1 MLSLDGCFGMQ
12 RASGLLLHRIL
23 VRRPTKSIRCFHA
36 AGLLHQALTKPK
48 PEEKREKL
56 QRDEL
61 NVKTMKPP
69 RSSQNPSKYLR
80 RSFVPNFKP
89 PRYNTQGNLE
99 QLLLKCLEVKPC
111 TTVTTAESYDL
122 TRCISQLHSNG
133 FQPISL
139 IPDEIVTFKH
149 HCDGSTGDVMIL
161 GQSGS
166 ITCWGFDEAFVNQN
180 ILKLVD
186 RARINPLKEEEF
198 ETEDMDYVEL
208 EDQAQLDTIQLES
221 GNSSLNY
228 LEDSR
233 LVGDL
238 ILINSIDSDAD
249 LLHKAAFS
257 SGFSRS
263 TKLAVL
269 ENAMERHIVQTRTIT
284 EKVSKG
290 VRLNLKR
297 GDALKSIGELFLI
310 RGKLNLYSELIET
323 PDLYWSEP
331 QLEKIFKGTSKYLDI
346 GPRINILN
354 SKLDYSTEES
364 RALMGVL
371 SEKNSTVLELIIIYL
386 IAIEI
391 CFELYHFYERYWLD
405 AKPTRDD
412 GVKFM

>member
-1 MLSLDGCFGMQ
+1 M
-12 RASGLLLHRIL
+12 
-23 VRRPTKSIRCFHA
+23 KS
-36 AGLLHQALTKPK
+36 KPDEVK
-48 PEEKREKL
+48 EKL
-56 QRDEL
+56 QKHEL
-61 NVKTMKPP
+61 NVRTMKPP

-80 RSFVPNFKP
+80 RAFVPNFRH
-89 PRYNTQGNLE
+89 PRYNFRDDLE
-99 QLLLKCLEVKPC
+99 QLLLKCLTVKSC

-122 TRCISQLHSNG
+122 PRCIALLHSNG
-133 FQPISL
+133 FQPVNL

-149 HCDGSTGDVMIL
+149 HCNGTTVDTMIL

-166 ITCWGFDEAFVNQN
+166 IICWGFDETSVNQN
-180 ILKLVD
+180 ILKLIED
-186 RARINPLKEEEF
+186 ARINPLKQEEF
-198 ETEDMDYVEL
+198 ESEDMDYVEL
-208 EDQAQLDTIQLES
+208 EDEAQLEAIQLEA
-221 GNSSLNY
+221 GDFTLNNHLEGSL
-228 LEDSR
+228 LA
-233 LVGDL
+233 GDL
-238 ILINSIDSDAD
+238 ILINSLDPDTG

-269 ENAMERHIVQTRTIT
+269 ENAMERHILQTRIIT
-284 EKVSKG
+284 EKVSQG
-290 VRLNLKR
+290 IRLNLKR

-331 QLEKIFKGTSKYLDI
+331 QLEKIFKETSKYLDI

-354 SKLDYSTEES
+354 TKLDYSTEES
-364 RALMGVL
+364 RAMMGVL

-405 AKPTRDD
+405 KKAVEDEEIKP
-412 GVKFM
+412 M

>member
-1 MLSLDGCFGMQ
+1 MRLFTGLPIRGSLRFT
-12 RASGLLLHRIL
+12 RYFSGARLCGKSVIN
-23 VRRPTKSIRCFHA
+23 TKNEGQSR
-36 AGLLHQALTKPK
+36 L
-48 PEEKREKL
+48 
-56 QRDEL
+56 DDL
-61 NVKTMKPP
+61 NVRTMKSP
-69 RSSQNPSKYLR
+69 RSSQNLSKNLR
-80 RSFVPNFKP
+80 RAFVPHFNLT
-89 PRYNTQGNLE
+89 RYNFRDDLE
-99 QLLLKCLEVKPC
+99 SVLLKCLKVKSC

-122 TRCISQLHSNG
+122 SKCIALLHSQG
-133 FQPISL
+133 FQPVSL
-139 IPDEIVTFKH
+139 IPDEIITFRH
-149 HCDGSTGDVMIL
+149 HCNGSTGDIMIL

-166 ITCWGFDEAFVNQN
+166 IICWGFDEATVNQN
-180 ILKLVD
+180 ILKLVED
-186 RARINPLKEEEF
+186 ARTNPLNPDEF
-198 ETEDMDYVEL
+198 ESEDMDYVEL
-208 EDQAQLDTIQLES
+208 ENKLQLES
-221 GNSSLNY
+221 VQLESANHAAVKY
-228 LEDSR
+228 LETSL

-238 ILINSIDSDAD
+238 ILINSTDPGAG

-269 ENAMERHIVQTRTIT
+269 ENAMERHIVETRIIT

-297 GDALKSIGELFLI
+297 GDALKSIGRLFLI

-331 QLEKIFKGTSKYLDI
+331 QLEKIFKETSKYLDI

-354 SKLDYSTEES
+354 SKLDYSTEET

-386 IAIEI
+386 IAFEL

-405 AKPTRDD
+405 SKSQLDQKKEHET
-412 GVKFM
+412 

>member
-1 MLSLDGCFGMQ
+1 M
-12 RASGLLLHRIL
+12 
-23 VRRPTKSIRCFHA
+23 KS
-36 AGLLHQALTKPK
+36 
-48 PEEKREKL
+48 
-56 QRDEL
+56 
-61 NVKTMKPP
+61 P
-69 RSSQNPSKYLR
+69 RSSQNPSRNLR
-80 RSFVPNFKP
+80 RAFVPHYDLSRKNV
-89 PRYNTQGNLE
+89 REDLE
-99 QLLLKCLEVKPC
+99 EVLLKCLKVKSC

-122 TRCISQLHSNG
+122 SQCIALLHSNG
-133 FQPISL
+133 FQPVSL
-139 IPDEIVTFKH
+139 IPDEIVTFRH
-149 HCDGSTGDVMIL
+149 HCNGSTGDVMIL

-166 ITCWGFDEAFVNQN
+166 IICWGFDEATVNQN
-180 ILKLVD
+180 VLRLVEI
-186 RARINPLKEEEF
+186 ARKNPLNPDEF
-198 ETEDMDYVEL
+198 ESEDMDYVEL
-208 EDQAQLDTIQLES
+208 EDKSQLEAIQLES
-221 GNSSLNY
+221 VNRASIKY
-228 LEDSR
+228 LETSL

-238 ILINSIDSDAD
+238 ILIHSTDPDIS

-269 ENAMERHIVQTRTIT
+269 ENAMERHIFETRIIT
-284 EKVSKG
+284 EKVSQG

-297 GDALKSIGELFLI
+297 GDALKSIGRLFLI

-331 QLEKIFKGTSKYLDI
+331 QLEKMFKETSKYLDI

-391 CFELYHFYERYWLD
+391 CFELYHFYERYCLD
-405 AKPTRDD
+405 DEPQVVQK
-412 GVKFM
+412 KES